1 VSPLDRQP
9 VKARSP
15 AFVAAAGAAIVHAAF
30 VIAASAAASTS
41 VEDRRPPARVTQ
53 MIDVELPKPVPE
65 PPPPAAPEPP
75 PSETPLP
82 PERSLLTRVRARAA
96 PAKREAPPPA
106 AAQAGQVLAAASEVA
121 DFGET
126 FVAGTAKSYA
136 GGTTE
141 RGGTATHAVTDTRAR
156 AAGVEGGTGA
166 KVGGDMSR
174 SPQLAGGVAWDCPFP
189 EEADEIGLD
198 AALVTLRVG
207 VDRQGSV
214 ARVDVVRD
222 PGDGFGREARRC
234 AMRKRWAPG
243 LDRAGNP
250 ITATAV
256 VHVRFQ
262 RR

>member
-1 VSPLDRQP
+1 VSPLDREP
-9 VKARSP
+9 ENARSP
-15 AFVAAAGAAIVHAAF
+15 AVVAAVGAAVVHVAL
-30 VIAASAAASTS
+30 VIAANAAASS
-41 VEDRRPPARVTQ
+41 PVEDRRPQARVTQ
-53 MIDVELPKPVPE
+53 LIEVELPKPAPE
-65 PPPPAAPEPP
+65 SPPRAAPEP
-75 PSETPLP
+75 EP
-82 PERSLLTRVRARAA
+82 PEPPHSALPRPAPVRPRDAATKRDAR
-96 PAKREAPPPA
+96 PPA
-106 AAQAGQVLAAASEVA
+106 AAQAGQVLAAANDVV

-126 FVAGTAKSYA
+126 FVAGAAKSYA

-141 RGGTATHAVTDTRAR
+141 SGGTATHAAADARAR
-156 AAGVEGGTGA
+156 AGGVEGGTGT
-166 KVGGDMSR
+166 KLGGYLSR
-174 SPQLAGGVAWDCPFP
+174 SPQLAGGAAWDCPFP
-189 EEADEIGLD
+189 EEADAIGLD

-250 ITATAV
+250 VTATAV

-262 RR
+262 RK

>member
-1 VSPLDRQP
+1 VSPLDREP

-15 AFVAAAGAAIVHAAF
+15 AVVAAVGAAIAHAA
-30 VIAASAAASTS
+30 VVVAASAAASTS

-53 MIDVELPKPVPE
+53 LIAVELPKPVP
-65 PPPPAAPEPP
+65 PAAPELPAPTAPEPP
-75 PSETPLP
+75 RPAP
-82 PERSLLTRVRARAA
+82 VRARVAR
-96 PAKREAPPPA
+96 AKPEAPPPA
-106 AAQAGQVLAAASEVA
+106 AAQAGQVHAVA
-121 DFGET
+121 NDVVDFGET
-126 FVAGTAKSYA
+126 FVAGTAESYA

-141 RGGTATHAVTDTRAR
+141 SGGTATHAVTDARAR
-156 AAGVEGGTGA
+156 AGGVEGGTGT
-166 KVGGDMSR
+166 KLGGDSSR
-174 SPQLAGGVAWDCPFP
+174 APQLAGGAAWDCPFP
-189 EEADEIGLD
+189 EEADAAGLD
-198 AALVTLRVG
+198 GALVTLRVD

-214 ARVDVVRD
+214 ARVEVVRD